1 VETVTG
7 VFAASTFHSFGSIM
21 LRTPMDTMMYEQAAD
36 SGHYI
41 DEYTVLREIAL
52 SIGRVLMLL
61 VLVGVTSVFS
71 IGAFFFVAAII
82 SLGMNQ
88 LAKYQQGV

>member
-1 VETVTG
+1 
-7 VFAASTFHSFGSIM
+7 
-21 LRTPMDTMMYEQAAD
+21 MYEQAAD

-71 IGAFFFVAAII
+71 IGAFFLLQRL
-82 SLGMNQ
+82 SHLE
-88 LAKYQQGV
+88 